1 MIVISI
7 KKTKLAHFSQ
17 EMLFILTNFIHDHC
31 PRLNH
36 LKVLLTQ
43 KVWCNEIDP
52 NRGDTI
58 QLLYFFVRYA
68 LCHLNLPKH

>member
-7 KKTKLAHFSQ
+7 KKTKLAHCSQ
-17 EMLFILTNFIHDHC
+17 EMLFILTNFIQDHC